1 MQSIPT
7 RFLEFI
13 CAEGRQT
20 TKWIIQTVNELLAIF
35 CTILCNRHQFNSF
48 AFLRVHPIP
57 AVKGYDS
64 ITKIK
69 LIAVKL
75 NVKLKLN

>member
-13 CAEGRQT
+13 CAEGRQK
-20 TKWIIQTVNELLAIF
+20 TKWIIKIV
-35 CTILCNRHQFNSF
+35 SK
-48 AFLRVHPIP
+48 FLRVLPIP